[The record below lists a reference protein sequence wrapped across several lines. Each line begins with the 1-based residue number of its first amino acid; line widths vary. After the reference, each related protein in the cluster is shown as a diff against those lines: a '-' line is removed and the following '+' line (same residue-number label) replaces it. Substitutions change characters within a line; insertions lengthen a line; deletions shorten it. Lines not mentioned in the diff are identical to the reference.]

1 MKSVEDTI
9 AAIATPPGMGGI
21 AVIRVSGAD
30 AWEIACRLGL
40 LQKERV
46 EAKRLYVRRI
56 RARSGEVLDEGVF
69 AFFKGPESYT
79 GEDVVEIS
87 CHGGRL
93 VAQRVLEEVIHA
105 GARVAEKGE
114 FTRRAFLHGKMD
126 LTQVEGVEA
135 IVEAESEAALRA
147 GLRLYEGTLGRRL
160 RAIREEL
167 VRFAGLLELELDF
180 AEEDV
185 EFASRDELW
194 ELLGRV
200 QEEVRRAVR
209 SYRKGKRLVSG
220 VRTVIVGPPNVG
232 KSSLLNALLEEERA
246 LVTEI
251 PGTTR
256 DTVEEAVEIRGVLFR
271 LVDTAGLR
279 ETADRVEILG
289 IDRTWREV
297 EKADLVLLVVDGSVE
312 QASGEIEK
320 IVRSVEDAG
329 SDRLLVVN
337 KIDRGLRD
345 WTRSVA
351 RGWPRVE
358 VSALRGEGMEKLEEL
373 LVEIAVGRADD
384 RQEVESEWLVTT
396 SRQYEAL
403 VRAEEALKRA
413 EKTLESGLS
422 SEFTAFEL
430 REALDAI
437 GEVTGDVTTDEIL
450 DRIFENFCIGK

>member
-9 AAIATPPGMGGI
+9 AAIATPPGTGGI

-30 AWEIACRLGL
+30 AWDIACRLGL

-46 EAKRLYVRRI
+46 EARRLYVRRI

-185 EFASRDELW
+185 EFASRDELR

-232 KSSLLNALLEEERA
+232 KSSLLNALLEEDRA
-246 LVTEI
+246 LVTEV

-256 DTVEEAVEIRGVLFR
+256 DTVEEAVEIGGVLFR

-373 LVEIAVGRADD
+373 LVEIAVGRADE
-384 RQEVESEWLVTT
+384 RQGEESEWLVTT
-396 SRQYEAL
+396 ARQYEAL